1 MDRRLTWYI
10 LGGMI
15 LGVMVGQMLHAGVD
29 PTIVK
34 ESFAPWLKLLSDIFL
49 NLIKLLVAPLVL
61 STIVVGIAHMG
72 DSSALGRI
80 GFRAI
85 AWFITASLISIGL
98 GLIMVNLFQPGI
110 GAPIPDAA
118 AAAKAVG
125 EVKHLSAPEF
135 ILSIFPKNAFEALAT
150 NNILQILV
158 FSIFA
163 GVALSAIGEKGA
175 VLVRG
180 ADALAEMMLQI
191 TGYVMRY
198 APIAVFAA
206 IANVVAASGLEILK
220 TYVALLLEFY
230 FSLGLLWIILLSV
243 GAIFLQKRI
252 WTLIRYIRQ
261 PLMIAFSTASS
272 EAALPKMFEQ
282 LDRFGVPR
290 RISGFMLPLGYSFNL
305 DGSMMYMSFATL
317 FIAQAYG
324 IDLPVSTQIMI
335 LLTLMISSK
344 GIAAVPRASLVVI
357 TGTLAL
363 FGLPV
368 EGVAIILAIDQFL
381 DMGRTATNVIGNA
394 VATSVITKWEGML
407 EVEEPE
413 FVDHPHAPAHT
424 AAAGMRGL
432 DLAGDM
438 VEDKRTTAERRDAD
452 RRTAPRDDSSDRR
465 KGSRRK

>member
-1 MDRRLTWYI
+1 MDRRLTLYI
-10 LGGMI
+10 MIGMV
-15 LGVMVGQMLHAGVD
+15 LGVVIGQALHMLVD
-29 PTIVK
+29 PAVIK
-34 ESFAPWLKLLSDIFL
+34 QSIAPWLKLLSDIFL

-72 DSSALGRI
+72 DSTALGRI
-80 GFRAI
+80 GFRAV

-98 GLIMVNLFQPGI
+98 GLVMVNLFQPGL

-125 EVKHLSAPEF
+125 EVKPLSAPEF
-135 ILSIFPKNAFEALAT
+135 ILSIFPKNAFEAMAT

-175 VLVRG
+175 ALVRG

-191 TGYVMRY
+191 TGYVMRF
-198 APIAVFAA
+198 APFAVFGAL
-206 IANVVAASGLEILK
+206 ANVVAASGLDILK
-220 TYVALLLEFY
+220 TYLELLFEFY
-230 FSLGLLWIILLSV
+230 LSLILLWAILLAI
-243 GAIFLQKRI
+243 GAIFLRQRI
-252 WTLIRYIRQ
+252 WTLMRYIRQ
-261 PLMIAFSTASS
+261 PLMIACSTASS
-272 EAALPKMFEQ
+272 EAALPKMYEQ

-305 DGSMMYMSFATL
+305 DGSMMYMSFATI

-324 IDLPVSTQIMI
+324 IDLSITTQIMI

-357 TGTLAL
+357 TGTLAM

-381 DMGRTATNVIGNA
+381 DMGRTATNVVGNA

-413 FVDHPHAPAHT
+413 FVEHPHAPAHT
-424 AAAGMRGL
+424 VAAGRAGLELDESNFEDETKRG
-432 DLAGDM
+432 
-438 VEDKRTTAERRDAD
+438 
-452 RRTAPRDDSSDRR
+452 
-465 KGSRRK
+465 